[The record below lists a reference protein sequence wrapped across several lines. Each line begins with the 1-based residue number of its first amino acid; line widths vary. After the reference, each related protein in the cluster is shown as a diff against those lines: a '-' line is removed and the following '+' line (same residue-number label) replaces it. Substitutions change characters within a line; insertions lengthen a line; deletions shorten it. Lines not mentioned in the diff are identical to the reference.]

1 MKNDYKRNDFYV
13 RKDSG
18 GNKSYF
24 MKIQGK
30 YFEVPHDVL
39 NVCFASYRKQLRD
52 IKKDHDN
59 RLISLDQELEGG
71 SKMIDMIADVED
83 KFKFVYLNDEVKNVL
98 DIIENLSGEEKTL
111 ITNLLL
117 KEKTEKELSKQ
128 LHVSQVAIHKR
139 KNNILKKIRKT

>member
-1 MKNDYKRNDFYV
+1 
-13 RKDSG
+13 
-18 GNKSYF
+18 
-24 MKIQGK
+24 
-30 YFEVPHDVL
+30 
-39 NVCFASYRKQLRD
+39 
-52 IKKDHDN
+52 
-59 RLISLDQELEGG
+59 
-71 SKMIDMIADVED
+71 MIDMIADVED
-83 KFKFVYLNDEVKNVL
+83 KFKFVHLNDEVKHVL